1 MQSSINTNP
10 VKPSVEEQ
18 AIDICYV
25 MDKNGLN
32 YLDGGMDIYGNLTK
46 LFDCSSDPGFSGPEN
61 PIMYAMNKGWILNL
75 YDENKLKSRIVP
87 IKVPG
92 TFNLHITFNSLIET
106 GIPSDVLGYKITN
119 SKSISPRARIETLLG
134 LVNDHYYDLSNLETE
149 SDEFHATEKSLYDKI
164 ITHVNNSDVIKLLN
178 EGFSIKSKGV
188 TRVEKLIEL
197 KNTADTLF
205 KDYSRNDL
213 LAVLD
218 LNPDDFSDELYMGKP
233 PKGVW
238 SMLSIINNQ
247 FTEADIDNT
256 IDNNWDETKYQEF
269 RKKLLNSN

>member
-1 MQSSINTNP
+1 MPVDINPNI

-32 YLDGGMDIYGNLTK
+32 YLEGGMGTYGDLTK

-75 YDENKLKSRIVP
+75 YDENEDKSHMFP

-92 TFNLHITFNSLIET
+92 TSNLHITFNSLIGS

-119 SKSISPRARIETLLG
+119 SERVSPRARIEKLIG
-134 LVNDHYYDLSNLETE
+134 LVNDYSLDLDNLNTE
-149 SDEFHATEKSLYDKI
+149 LDAFRVAEKGVSRTI
-164 ITHVNNSDVIKLLN
+164 IAKVNNPDVIKLLDD
-178 EGFSIKSKGV
+178 GFNIKSNGAAPI
-188 TRVEKLIEL
+188 EKQIVL
-197 KNTADTLF
+197 KNVADTTF
-205 KDYSRNDL
+205 KDYSQNDL

-218 LNPDDFSDELYMGKP
+218 LDPKEFSDELYMGKP
-233 PKGVW
+233 PKSKW
-238 SMLSIINNQ
+238 SISRIINNQ
-247 FTEADIDNT
+247 FTEDDIDN
-256 IDNNWDETKYQEF
+256 IVDNWDETEYQKF
-269 RKKLLNSN
+269 RKTLLNSN